1 MEEQRERQPA
11 LRETRMLTLNLASGT
26 GPLKILCLG
35 SHSDDIEI
43 GCGGTIL
50 RLLASRQNVEIAWVV
65 FGSNQ
70 VREREAR
77 ESATLFVKHA
87 SHSETIVH
95 SFRDGFFPFDG
106 VAIKER
112 FEELKRVSPD
122 LIFTHNRKD
131 AHQDHRLIAE
141 LTWNTFRNHLI
152 LEYEIPKY
160 DGDLGQPNFFV
171 PLEQE
176 VYEKKVAYILQGF
189 ATQHTKHW
197 FGRETFLSLMRLR
210 GMECNAPS
218 CYAEAFYCRKLVV

>member
-1 MEEQRERQPA
+1 MLA
-11 LRETRMLTLNLASGT
+11 LTLPKKNS

-50 RLLASRQNVEIAWVV
+50 WLLAGQQEIEVAWVV
-65 FGSNQ
+65 FGSSNKRDQ
-70 VREREAR
+70 EAR
-77 ESATLFVKHA
+77 DSAARFLIQAKNKNVIVKN
-87 SHSETIVH
+87 
-95 SFRDGFFPFDG
+95 FRDGFFPFEG
-106 VAIKER
+106 AQIKNY
-112 FEELKRVSPD
+112 FEELKSVSPD

-171 PLEQE
+171 PLEQNN
-176 VYEKKVAYILQGF
+176 YQKKIRYLTEAF
-189 ATQHTKHW
+189 ETQRAKRW
-197 FGRETFLSLMRLR
+197 FEPETFLALMRLR
-210 GMECNAPS
+210 GMECVSPS
-218 CYAEAFYCRKLVV
+218 GYAEAFYCRKLVL